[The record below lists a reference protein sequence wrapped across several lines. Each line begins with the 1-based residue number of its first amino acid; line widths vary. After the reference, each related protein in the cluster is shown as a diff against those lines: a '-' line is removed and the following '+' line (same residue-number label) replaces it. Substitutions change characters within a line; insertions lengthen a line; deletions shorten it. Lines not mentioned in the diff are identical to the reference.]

1 LNNRDSL
8 SINAKY
14 EEIKYPIKI
23 IYAGNIGL
31 GQGLE
36 MVIFPLAKHYN
47 EKILFQLIGDGSSV
61 NLIQKGIIDNE
72 IENIQLI
79 APVNRDKLLKY
90 YNEANVLFLHLNNI
104 SSFEKVLPSKIFDY
118 GSFDKHI
125 LAGVDGI
132 AHTFIKK
139 NLPNAYLF
147 KPGDYKSMIK
157 IIDHIIDEEQPL
169 IDNSLFV
176 EEFSRKK
183 IINSM
188 LDSMISDYS
197 TKYQKYITRI

>member
-1 LNNRDSL
+1 
-8 SINAKY
+8 
-14 EEIKYPIKI
+14 
-23 IYAGNIGL
+23 
-31 GQGLE
+31 
-36 MVIFPLAKHYN
+36 M
-47 EKILFQLIGDGSSV
+47 
-61 NLIQKGIIDNE
+61 
-72 IENIQLI
+72 
-79 APVNRDKLLKY
+79 
-90 YNEANVLFLHLNNI
+90 
-104 SSFEKVLPSKIFDY
+104 
-118 GSFDKHI
+118 
-125 LAGVDGI
+125 AGVDGI